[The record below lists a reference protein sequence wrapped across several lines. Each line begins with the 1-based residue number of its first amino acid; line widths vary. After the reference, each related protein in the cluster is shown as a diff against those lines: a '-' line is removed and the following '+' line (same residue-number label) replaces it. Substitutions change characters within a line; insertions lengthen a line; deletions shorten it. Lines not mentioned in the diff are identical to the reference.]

1 MVKVNS
7 RTIQRLLQGHGQF
20 IRAADEA
27 RRYYS
32 NVNRIKQDNSVLQR
46 QAETEQALGNPLH
59 LADNRISHSWHNLL
73 VTQKVSYAL
82 SYPPV
87 FDVGNKTANERIAE
101 ILGDQYTATAMQ
113 LGIDA
118 SNTSVGWLH
127 YWRGTDGR
135 FRYHTVDPE
144 QIVPMFSGTLES
156 DLVGVLRCYTML
168 DPQSGQTV
176 QVCEYWDDTT
186 CRFYKQ
192 NGVSGNYTY
201 FEYPEVGQ
209 ELRHGLGAVPFIP
222 FYNNADR
229 RGDLPLYRDL
239 IDAYDKVVS
248 GFANDMEDVQE
259 VIFVIKNY
267 GGTDKTD
274 GIPPLKASFE
284 AVLESSIDYED
295 GNSEFSSFSPDD
307 AQMLRLQVYGA
318 SKLAHTDPALL
329 DILNREFTAFLE
341 GGSTAQECA
350 GQIQSRVSLYL
361 AENAD

>member
-20 IRAADEA
+20 IREADEA

-144 QIVPMFSGTLES
+144 QIVPVFSGTLE
-156 DLVGVLRCYTML
+156 
-168 DPQSGQTV
+168 
-176 QVCEYWDDTT
+176 
-186 CRFYKQ
+186 
-192 NGVSGNYTY
+192 
-201 FEYPEVGQ
+201 
-209 ELRHGLGAVPFIP
+209 
-222 FYNNADR
+222 R
-229 RGDLPLYRDL
+229 RSRRR
-239 IDAYDKVVS
+239 A
-248 GFANDMEDVQE
+248 
-259 VIFVIKNY
+259 
-267 GGTDKTD
+267 
-274 GIPPLKASFE
+274 
-284 AVLESSIDYED
+284 
-295 GNSEFSSFSPDD
+295 
-307 AQMLRLQVYGA
+307 
-318 SKLAHTDPALL
+318 ALL
-329 DILNREFTAFLE
+329 HHARPAEWPDHAGVRIL
-341 GGSTAQECA
+341 G
-350 GQIQSRVSLYL
+350 
-361 AENAD
+361 

>member
-20 IRAADEA
+20 IREADEA

-87 FDVGNKTANERIAE
+87 FDVGGKTANERIAE

-144 QIVPMFSGTLES
+144 QIVPVFSGTLES

-186 CRFYKQ
+186 CRFYRQ

-209 ELRHGLGAVPFIP
+209 
-222 FYNNADR
+222 
-229 RGDLPLYRDL
+229 
-239 IDAYDKVVS
+239 
-248 GFANDMEDVQE
+248 
-259 VIFVIKNY
+259 
-267 GGTDKTD
+267 
-274 GIPPLKASFE
+274 
-284 AVLESSIDYED
+284 
-295 GNSEFSSFSPDD
+295 
-307 AQMLRLQVYGA
+307 
-318 SKLAHTDPALL
+318 
-329 DILNREFTAFLE
+329 
-341 GGSTAQECA
+341 
-350 GQIQSRVSLYL
+350 
-361 AENAD
+361 

>member
-20 IRAADEA
+20 IREADEA

-82 SYPPV
+82 SYPPA

-144 QIVPMFSGTLES
+144 QIVPVFSGMLES

-168 DPQSGQTV
+168 DPASGQTV

-186 CRFYKQ
+186 
-192 NGVSGNYTY
+192 
-201 FEYPEVGQ
+201 
-209 ELRHGLGAVPFIP
+209 
-222 FYNNADR
+222 
-229 RGDLPLYRDL
+229 
-239 IDAYDKVVS
+239 
-248 GFANDMEDVQE
+248 
-259 VIFVIKNY
+259 
-267 GGTDKTD
+267 
-274 GIPPLKASFE
+274 
-284 AVLESSIDYED
+284 
-295 GNSEFSSFSPDD
+295 
-307 AQMLRLQVYGA
+307 
-318 SKLAHTDPALL
+318 
-329 DILNREFTAFLE
+329 
-341 GGSTAQECA
+341 
-350 GQIQSRVSLYL
+350 
-361 AENAD
+361 

>member
-20 IRAADEA
+20 IREADEA

-144 QIVPMFSGTLES
+144 QIVPVFSGTLES

-168 DPQSGQTV
+168 DPAERSDRAGVRILGRHDLPVLPSERRVRQLHLLRISGS
-176 QVCEYWDDTT
+176 
-186 CRFYKQ
+186 RA
-192 NGVSGNYTY
+192 GAAAR
-201 FEYPEVGQ
+201 P
-209 ELRHGLGAVPFIP
+209 RRGAVHPVLQQ
-222 FYNNADR
+222 R
-229 RGDLPLYRDL
+229 R
-239 IDAYDKVVS
+239 
-248 GFANDMEDVQE
+248 
-259 VIFVIKNY
+259 
-267 GGTDKTD
+267 
-274 GIPPLKASFE
+274 
-284 AVLESSIDYED
+284 
-295 GNSEFSSFSPDD
+295 
-307 AQMLRLQVYGA
+307 
-318 SKLAHTDPALL
+318 PA
-329 DILNREFTAFLE
+329 
-341 GGSTAQECA
+341 G
-350 GQIQSRVSLYL
+350 
-361 AENAD
+361 

>member
-20 IRAADEA
+20 IREADEA

-87 FDVGNKTANERIAE
+87 FDVGSKTANERIAE

-144 QIVPMFSGTLES
+144 QIVPVFSGTLES

-186 CRFYKQ
+186 CRFYRQ

-201 FEYPEVGQ
+201 GARPGKQRSAPEREYAACRKGRVQ
-209 ELRHGLGAVPFIP
+209 
-222 FYNNADR
+222 
-229 RGDLPLYRDL
+229 RGYVLFLCN
-239 IDAYDKVVS
+239 
-248 GFANDMEDVQE
+248 G
-259 VIFVIKNY
+259 
-267 GGTDKTD
+267 GGTA
-274 GIPPLKASFE
+274 GGAGRLGRLPH
-284 AVLESSIDYED
+284 
-295 GNSEFSSFSPDD
+295 
-307 AQMLRLQVYGA
+307 RLQGA
-318 SKLAHTDPALL
+318 AERLSKDEVVVCSAIRSWSVRCSSRPM
-329 DILNREFTAFLE
+329 TA
-341 GGSTAQECA
+341 
-350 GQIQSRVSLYL
+350 
-361 AENAD
+361 